1 MLPAWDHLT
10 SEIILPHQI
19 TTKGSSFALGP
30 YSTIQGQKSTRNVH
44 SFLTDWF
51 SRLLGGDKLGAWWW
65 RVGEGESGRPGAW
78 PTTLQILI
86 RFVCGFLPN

>member
-51 SRLLGGDKLGAWWW
+51 RYLTA
-65 RVGEGESGRPGAW
+65 EGRQWEDYIYS
-78 PTTLQILI
+78 
-86 RFVCGFLPN
+86 CLPHPLELASTSATS